1 MEYSS
6 INWAAVRKEFPVTE
20 NFIFFQGN
28 NGALSLT
35 GAKAVEKWID
45 MQLNCPLANDEREH
59 ICKGARNAVAKLIGA
74 LPEEIALM
82 RSTNEC
88 INLIAGG
95 FDLQKGDKV
104 LVTDSEH
111 PNGIF
116 PWLFLEHKGVETVF
130 VKSKGGVVTVED
142 LEALVDNKTKVFQVS
157 AVTFSRGNA
166 NDLKALGKFCRDKGV
181 IMVVD
186 AMHAVGALPLD
197 VESMYIDIMASGGQ
211 KLLHTMA
218 GIAFLFCSNRVL
230 ERITPSSAGQLSL
243 IDAKDV
249 TREDYSYEIRFKKS
263 AARFEQGVENLLGMM
278 LLQSNIEQILELGV
292 ENIRRRIWEIND
304 LMSSGLQKR
313 GITVTSP
320 TEGPLRS
327 PLVAFN
333 HPRGDELYK
342 WLRENGVRMSCRR
355 GVLRASLARYNNE
368 EDIEKFLGFVDSFK

>member
-6 INWAAVRKEFPVTE
+6 IDWADVRKQFPVAE
-20 NFIFFQGN
+20 KFVFFQAN
-28 NGALSLT
+28 NGPLSLI
-35 GAKAVEKWID
+35 GAKAIEKFID
-45 MQLNCPLANDEREH
+45 MQLMCPTANDERSH
-59 ICKGARNAVAKLIGA
+59 IYEGARNATARLVGA

-88 INLIAGG
+88 INIVASGL
-95 FDLQKGDKV
+95 DLQQGDKV

-116 PWLFLEHKGVETVF
+116 PWLHLGRKGVETVF
-130 VKSKGGVVTVED
+130 IPTQNGVVTLED
-142 LEALVDNKTKVFQVS
+142 LAAKVDKNTKVFQVS

-166 NDLKALGKFCRDKGV
+166 NDLKALGRFCRERGV

-197 VESMYIDIMASGGQ
+197 VEDMYIDIMASGGQ

-218 GIAFLFCSNRVL
+218 GIAFLFCSKRVL
-230 ERITPSSAGQLSL
+230 ERITPSTAGQLSL

-249 TREDYSYEIRFKKS
+249 TRADYSYEIRFKES

-278 LLQSNIEQILELGV
+278 LLQANIEYILGLGV
-292 ENIRRRIWEIND
+292 ENIRRRIWEINS

-327 PLVAFN
+327 PLVAFY
-333 HPRGDELYK
+333 HPKGDELYK
-342 WLRENGVRMSCRR
+342 WLRENNVRMSCRR
-355 GVLRASLARYNNE
+355 GTLRASLAMYNNE
-368 EDIEKFLGFVDSFK
+368 ADIEKFLGFVDSFQ